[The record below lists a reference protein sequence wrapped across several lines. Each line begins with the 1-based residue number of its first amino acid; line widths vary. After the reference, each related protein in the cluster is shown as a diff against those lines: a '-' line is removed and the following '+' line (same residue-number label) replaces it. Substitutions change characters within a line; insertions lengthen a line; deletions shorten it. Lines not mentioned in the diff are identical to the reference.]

1 MFGPNSVVLNGSS
14 DRNARLW
21 NAEANLAGSFGHAN
35 GWNLKKPSKS
45 PWSHVRGETKENKK
59 KKGSTKQPVL
69 FSLDEPLRNT
79 DQEAAEPPKHES
91 SSDSAKNN
99 KIEPKEDKQPQEPQL
114 PRIDQ
119 PQKSSSCSTLPE
131 DTAQSRV
138 ATPPLI
144 QRKHESLFKHNLE
157 EGLLK
162 RIARR
167 KIRRQVFG
175 EINTEKVNQF
185 GTACSAFHALAT
197 TEMETFTLPSNLPMT
212 SRMVSKGLVCTTESD
227 LKSMQ
232 LTFPELE
239 EETVEEP
246 QAKDRKKPLTRT
258 RKPMLPPLIKPS
270 RSRFSENKKTSGCCL
285 PSVPTVPASASLK
298 WGKY

>member
-35 GWNLKKPSKS
+35 RWNLKKPSKS

-79 DQEAAEPPKHES
+79 DQETAEPPKHES
-91 SSDSAKNN
+91 GSDSAKSN

-119 PQKSSSCSTLPE
+119 PQQSSSCSTLPE
-131 DTAQSRV
+131 DTTQSRV

-167 KIRRQVFG
+167 KIRRQ
-175 EINTEKVNQF
+175 
-185 GTACSAFHALAT
+185 
-197 TEMETFTLPSNLPMT
+197 EMETLTLPSNLPMT